1 MNDQLSRLME
11 VRFRSG
17 LNQGDFAQSLGMSPT
32 GFSTMIARDAK
43 VSKTLA
49 MACELAYGYRT
60 DWILTGEGPERA
72 AASAHLDT
80 EALVKLELLEGDL
93 DNNDAVLLARM
104 VTEALRKFS
113 ESFYQLLL
121 SRLDDYRDAALRSP
135 EPAEQGALDLAETL
149 EALMRERLNRSDAI
163 LREVFRLI
171 RPYIRTAPD
180 VATCLWLLTYLGE
193 SRWLELRDRSSSWKR
208 LSAEQVRTV
217 ERASERLLLLRRE
230 FDGLW
235 DGLGDGILP
244 ELPEVDVE
252 ALLHNARAKQGGAP
266 W

>member
-1 MNDQLSRLME
+1 MNQT
-11 VRFRSG
+11 
-17 LNQGDFAQSLGMSPT
+17 QFARSLGLSQPA
-32 GFSTMIARDAK
+32 FSSMFARDAP
-43 VSKTLA
+43 VSRVLA
-49 MACELAYGYRT
+49 QSCELVHGFRA
-60 DWILTGEGPERA
+60 DWILTGEGPKWA

-80 EALVKLELLEGDL
+80 EALVMLEILSL
-93 DNNDAVLLARM
+93 DNDEMALLARM
-104 VTEALRKFS
+104 VTRALRDFS
-113 ESFYQLLL
+113 EASHELLL

-135 EPAEQGALDLAETL
+135 EPAEQELDLAEAL
-149 EALMRERLNRSDAI
+149 EALLRERLNRSNAI
-163 LREVFRLI
+163 LREVIRLI
-171 RPYIRTAPD
+171 RPYFRTAPD